1 MAEAEGNR
9 TPLRRDPPHNGF
21 EDRAGHQA
29 EYASLRPSAQVDGP
43 NSPDPIVRRGSLGCV
58 ANP

>member
-29 EYASLRPSAQVDGP
+29 GYASQVQKDYLTWENRQCGTP
-43 NSPDPIVRRGSLGCV
+43 LLPGDAV
-58 ANP
+58 